1 VKIPFLSWFTGT
13 IPDESPRPLANSYWV
28 RTGRLLA
35 GEYPGSRDVD
45 ETRSRIAAL
54 CARGID
60 TFVDLTQDGECEP
73 YSHLLPPTVEHR
85 RLPVV
90 DHGLPG
96 SMLEMQEILSVIAT
110 ALACDRG
117 VYVHCRAGIGR
128 TGTVVGCH
136 LAASGL
142 DGDAA
147 LAELNRLWRQCARS
161 AQWREVPETE
171 QQREFVLEFAASIL
185 AESRAAADGATDPLL
200 EESALDPVR
209 RLRERF
215 LGTLLGLATG
225 DALAAPTQ
233 MVRPGGF
240 APVRDLLGGGLYDL
254 PRGAWTDDT
263 ALALCLAESL
273 LECRGF
279 DARDQGTR
287 YRRWQRDG
295 YLSATGQCLGITAG
309 VTRALASAQW
319 RRQAF
324 SGSHD
329 PKQLEKDP
337 LTRIAPVVM
346 YWFAQPQEAVDKAA
360 EAARTT
366 CQAPD
371 VLVACRF
378 FAAALHAALSGR
390 PKAAVLEPDKALWL
404 RNRPSARLAAILD
417 GQYRGKG
424 QELLNPAGDALDVLE
439 AALWALHRSQS
450 WREGA
455 LLAVN
460 LGGESDSIAALFG
473 QLAGAHH
480 GVSAI
485 PLAWRD
491 ALLQREML
499 VDVADRLL
507 AEAMVGLGELT

>member
-1 VKIPFLSWFTGT
+1 VKIPFLSRLTGT
-13 IPDESPRPLANSYWV
+13 DPDEPARPLSNTYWV
-28 RTGRLLA
+28 RPGRLLA
-35 GEYPGSRDVD
+35 GEYPGSPD
-45 ETRSRIAAL
+45 EKEARARLAAL
-54 CARGID
+54 CAEGID
-60 TFVDLTQDGECEP
+60 TFIDLTEEGECDP
-73 YSHLLPPTVEHR
+73 YAALLPPAVEHR
-85 RLPVV
+85 RLPIV

-96 SMLEMQEILSVIAT
+96 SALQMQEILAAIAA
-110 ALACDRG
+110 ALASDRG

-136 LAASGL
+136 LAATGL
-142 DGDAA
+142 DGEAA
-147 LAELNRLWRQCARS
+147 LAELNRLWRQSARS
-161 AQWREVPETE
+161 AQWGEVPETE
-171 QQREFVLEFAASIL
+171 AQREFVLDFAAAVL
-185 AESRAAADGATDPLL
+185 AEARAAGGGADPLL
-200 EESALDPVR
+200 EDAALGPVR

-215 LGTLLGLATG
+215 LGALLGLAAG

-233 MVRPGGF
+233 MVRAGGF

-263 ALALCLAESL
+263 ALALCFAESL

-337 LTRIAPVVM
+337 LTRVAPAVM
-346 YWFAQPQEAVDKAA
+346 YWFAQPQQAVDQAS

-371 VLVACRF
+371 VLAACRF
-378 FAAALHAALSGR
+378 LAAALHAALSGQ
-390 PKAAVLEPDKALWL
+390 PKAAVLQPAEALWL
-404 RNRPSARLAAILD
+404 RNRPSPRLAAIVG

-424 QELLNPAGDALDVLE
+424 PELLNPAGDALDVLE
-439 AALWALHRSQS
+439 AALWALHRSQG

-455 LLAVN
+455 LLAAN
-460 LGGESDSIAALFG
+460 FGGESDTIAAVFG
-473 QLAGAHH
+473 QLAGAHY
-480 GVSAI
+480 GASAI

-491 ALLQREML
+491 ALLRRELL
-499 VDVADRLL
+499 VDLADRLL